1 MFLAPS
7 PPRRALRGLSLVGL
21 LGWVMAL
28 CIVVLGLVRVVPAL
42 LEYQTILSAVKRV
55 ATQGHASVAEVRA
68 AFDKQAQIDF
78 TEVRVRGQDL
88 DIHKEDERV
97 VVAFAYEREVP
108 LAGPVFLLFKFRGSS
123 AP

>member
-1 MFLAPS
+1 MFLAPP

-42 LEYQTILSAVKRV
+42 LEYQTILGAVKRI